1 MNYSELKNIAKSKKI
16 LLKEIAD
23 SMNVSAE
30 GLKYSIENNT
40 LPINKLLE
48 LCKILNITPADFFG
62 TTGTTIKGNRNIVG
76 SNINKS
82 TIDNRHYYSDSPD
95 VLKAQI
101 EVLEERI
108 KEKDSQ
114 IKEKDSQIK
123 EKDSQ
128 IKELLN
134 ILKNK

>member
-1 MNYSELKNIAKSKKI
+1 MNYSELKNIAKTKKI

-23 SMNVSAE
+23 RMNVSAE

-48 LCKILNITPADFFG
+48 LCNILEISPADFFG
-62 TTGTTIKGNRNIVG
+62 TSVNISGFVGNNIHG
-76 SNINKS
+76 SNI
-82 TIDNRHYYSDSPD
+82 DNRQYYSDSPD

-101 EVLEERI
+101 DILEER
-108 KEKDSQ
+108 

>member
-62 TTGTTIKGNRNIVG
+62 TTINGNGNIVG

-114 IKEKDSQIK
+114 IKE
-123 EKDSQ
+123 
-128 IKELLN
+128 LLN

>member
-62 TTGTTIKGNRNIVG
+62 TTINGNGNIVG

>member
-1 MNYSELKNIAKSKKI
+1 MNYSELKNIAKTKKI

-23 SMNVSAE
+23 SMKVSAE

-48 LCKILNITPADFFG
+48 LCKILDITPADFFG
-62 TTGTTIKGNRNIVG
+62 TTGTTIKGNGNIVG

-95 VLKAQI
+95 VLKAKI
-101 EVLEERI
+101 DILEER
-108 KEKDSQ
+108 

>member
-1 MNYSELKNIAKSKKI
+1 MNYNELTKRVYATNNMIK
-16 LLKEIAD
+16 D
-23 SMNVSAE
+23 VAE
-30 GLKYSIENNT
+30 RLGYTSNGLKRALENGT
-40 LPINKLLE
+40 FPISKVND
-48 LCKILNITPADFFG
+48 LCKILEITPADFFG
-62 TTGTTIKGNRNIVG
+62 TTGTTIKGNGNIVG

>member
-1 MNYSELKNIAKSKKI
+1 MNYSELKNVAKSKKI

-23 SMNVSAE
+23 SMKVSAE

-48 LCKILNITPADFFG
+48 LCKILDITPADFFG
-62 TTGTTIKGNRNIVG
+62 TTGTTIKGNGNIVG

-101 EVLEERI
+101 DILEER
-108 KEKDSQ
+108 
-114 IKEKDSQIK
+114 IK

>member
-1 MNYSELKNIAKSKKI
+1 MNYSELKNIAKTKKI

-23 SMNVSAE
+23 RMNVSAE
-30 GLKYSIENNT
+30 GLKYSIENNK
-40 LPINKLLE
+40 LPLDKFLE
-48 LCKILNITPADFFG
+48 LCKILEITPNEFFMNNTVQG
-62 TTGTTIKGNRNIVG
+62 SNNIVG
-76 SNINKS
+76 VINSKV
-82 TIDNRHYYSDSPD
+82 DARQYYSDSPD